1 MKITPEGIARSVD
14 KLGRI
19 TIPKN
24 TRARL
29 GIEEGV
35 DYEIVTIEDQQG
47 NVYVGIRVSW
57 EKAE

>member
-1 MKITPEGIARSVD
+1 MKITPEGITRSID

-35 DYEIVTIEDQQG
+35 DYEIVTIEDQ
-47 NVYVGIRVSW
+47 
-57 EKAE
+57 